1 MKKIIGYVERKI
13 MELGGS
19 LVIIIPKTLID
30 IDNLKSGMKL
40 KIQEKKEG
48 LIILYPDRKETS

>member
-1 MKKIIGYVERKI
+1 